1 MSNTINIL
9 KTFKQALITFMDE
22 LIGQFPK
29 EGDLVI
35 ARIFIKDQIPIVDI
49 MNKVCFKIV
58 PLEQMVKDRN
68 DDFFINHNVLFEDLQ
83 KSKVN
88 HFKMLWR
95 SGNLD
100 DEDKEIIFKWFE
112 SFILLAKKYQTSL
125 I

>member
-9 KTFKQALITFMDE
+9 KSFKQTLITFMDE

-35 ARIFIKDQIPIVDI
+35 ARIFLKDQIPIVDV
-49 MNKVCFKIV
+49 MNKVCLKIV
-58 PLEQMVKDRN
+58 PLKQMVKDRN
-68 DDFFINHNVLFEDLQ
+68 DEFFINHNVLFEDLQ

-88 HFKMLWR
+88 HFKTLWR

-100 DEDKEIIFKWFE
+100 EDDKEIMFRWFD
-112 SFILLAKKYQTSL
+112 SFILLAQKYQESL